1 MSKRVLIVEDSTTM
15 RSLIASTVEE
25 IPGFTVIAVGN
36 GFEALKTLPQQ
47 PIDLI
52 ITDINMPDINGLE
65 IVNFVKQHPNYRSIP
80 LVIVSTEQSEEDIQ
94 KGLSL
99 GASAYVTK
107 PFNPDDLRKT
117 VQDVLKSSGH

>member
-1 MSKRVLIVEDSTTM
+1 MAKKVLVVEDSITM
-15 RSLIASTVEE
+15 RSLITSTLEE
-25 IPGFTVIAVGN
+25 ISGFTVVAVGN

-65 IVNFVKQHPNYRSIP
+65 IVNFVKNHPNYRTIP
-80 LVIVSTEQSEEDIQ
+80 LIIVSTEQSDEDIR

-107 PFNPDDLRKT
+107 PFNPDELRKT
-117 VQDVLKSSGH
+117 VQDVLKSSGQ

>member
-1 MSKRVLIVEDSTTM
+1 MAKKVLVVEDSTTM
-15 RSLIASTVEE
+15 RSLITSTLEE
-25 IPGFTVIAVGN
+25 IAGFTVVAVGN

-65 IVNFVKQHPNYRSIP
+65 IVNFVKNHPNYRTIP
-80 LVIVSTEQSEEDIQ
+80 LIIVSTEQSDEDIQ

-107 PFNPDDLRKT
+107 PFNPDELRKT
-117 VQDVLKSSGH
+117 VQDVLKLSGR

>member
-1 MSKRVLIVEDSTTM
+1 MAKRVLVVEDSTTM
-15 RSLIASTVEE
+15 RSLITTMVEE

-65 IVNFVKQHPNYRSIP
+65 IVHFVKNHPNYRTIP
-80 LVIVSTEQSEEDIQ
+80 LVIVSTEQSEEDIR

-117 VQDVLKSSGH
+117 VQDALKLSGR

>member
-1 MSKRVLIVEDSTTM
+1 M

-25 IPGFTVIAVGN
+25 IPGFSVIAVPN
-36 GFEALKTLPQQ
+36 GFEALKALPQH

-65 IVNFVKQHPNYRSIP
+65 IVNFVKGHPNYKTIP
-80 LVIVSTEQSEEDIQ
+80 LIIVSTEQSEEDIQ

-107 PFNPDDLRKT
+107 PFNPDALKKT
-117 VQDVLKSSGH
+117 VQDVLKSSGNRSPKP